1 MYPLRIGKPTE
12 AVLKSPATRRR
23 FFAVLR
29 RNLRRTGFDEVKTIG
44 ALVVA
49 KPASVPMEWIM
60 GLKYVERGMWVYEW
74 DTLME
79 LAEQISP
86 SARVKVSRY
95 WKGFSMTSLEIRNE
109 ILKRAA
115 GSRSYLSV
123 VVLEDGFLVGL
134 ERHQGLGGLPLGT
147 QRPLGVRMDE
157 DWPVG
162 VFYLMRRGSP
172 IRMDNP
178 PPCVQRYHMGYNI
191 EPPTSIESV
200 ISTHPRESGFIYPI
214 AGLKPSILEEEQR
227 KWCANHPVQP

>member
-23 FFAVLR
+23 FFGILR
-29 RNLRRTGFDEVKTIG
+29 RNLRRAGFEDVRTMG

-49 KPASVPMEWIM
+49 KPTSVPMEWIM
-60 GLKYVERGMWVYEW
+60 GFKYVERGMWVDDW
-74 DTLME
+74 DTLMG

-86 SARVKVSRY
+86 SAHVKVSRY
-95 WKGFSMTSLEIRNE
+95 WKGFRMTSWEIKKE
-109 ILKRAA
+109 ILKKAA
-115 GSRSYLSV
+115 GTRPYLSV
-123 VVLEDGFLVGL
+123 VVFEDGFLVGL
-134 ERHQGLGGLPLGT
+134 ERREGLGGLPLGT

-172 IRMDNP
+172 IRMDDP
-178 PPCVQRYHMGYNI
+178 PVCVRRYHIGYTV
-191 EPPTSIESV
+191 EAPRSIEAV

-214 AGLKPSILEEEQR
+214 AGLKRSILQNEQN
-227 KWCANHPVQP
+227 KWCADHPIEP